1 MRVLESFLINLGLKV
16 DSKSFQSGQ
25 TAFDGLT
32 KSALQLGAVFAG
44 KLAIDKVVGN
54 FRDAGAQL
62 DNFNK
67 LTGMSVEGVQK
78 LGFALK
84 QQGGNA
90 DDAFN
95 ALKNIQNLMASPL
108 TGNTGWI
115 GDAAKFGFD
124 PNVVLN
130 AKSTEEAV
138 TGIAEQFEKMSTIQR
153 TQVGKALGLSDAEVR
168 VYSEGA
174 QALKDYRTEA
184 ERYGVISKA
193 QSEDAKKFDQSL
205 KGLDQTFDSIG
216 NTIGAKLT
224 PALTEMVEEFTDF
237 YKDNKELIDSGLDTF
252 FGAVADNLKIISA
265 TLLIIGG
272 SSGLKA
278 LAAVRGL
285 VMGAGAAGGAG
296 VAVAGAGASGLA
308 IAGGGIGAAL
318 WSSSLNSGE
327 DEILRQRRQGQ
338 DASPFAP
345 KIIDYFMSKGWTR
358 EQAAGIAANLE
369 QESNFDETASGDG
382 GKAYGVAQWH
392 PDRQA
397 NFKKW
402 AGKDIR
408 QSTLE
413 DQLGFVNYELTQGAE
428 SSAGDKLRGATN
440 AFDAGSIVSRY
451 YERPKNTED
460 EANFRGDRAANY
472 PGVGGGKGGNTFIFN
487 GADEGTVRKVIREE
501 VGDMAGQTMNDMT
514 SSEK

>member
-1 MRVLESFLINLGLKV
+1 M
-16 DSKSFQSGQ
+16 
-25 TAFDGLT
+25 
-32 KSALQLGAVFAG
+32 FAG

-67 LTGMSVEGVQK
+67 LTGLSVEGVQK

-84 QQGGNA
+84 MQGGNA
-90 DDAFN
+90 DDAFT

-130 AKSTEEAV
+130 AKSTEDAV
-138 TGIAEQFEKMSTIQR
+138 AGIAEQFQKMSTIQR
-153 TQVGKALGLSDAEVR
+153 IQVGKALGLSDAEVR

-174 QALKDYRTEA
+174 QALKDYA
-184 ERYGVISKA
+184 ENAKA
-193 QSEDAKKFDQSL
+193 LGLITKPQSEDAKRYDQAV
-205 KGLDQTFDSIG
+205 KELDSTFDALG
-216 NTIGAKLT
+216 NTIAAQLT
-224 PALTEMVEEFTDF
+224 PALTDMIHEFTDF
-237 YKDNKELIDSGLDTF
+237 YKDNKELIDSGLDKF

-272 SSGLKA
+272 TSGLKA
-278 LAAVRGL
+278 LAVLRGL
-285 VMGAGAAGGAG
+285 ITGSSAAAGGA
-296 VAVAGAGASGLA
+296 AAAAGAAGASGLA
-308 IAGGGIGAAL
+308 VAGGGAAALL

-369 QESNFDETASGDG
+369 QESKFDETAVGDG

-428 SSAGDKLRGATN
+428 SAAGDKLRAATN

-472 PGVGGGKGGNTFIFN
+472 PGVNGGKGGNTFIFN